1 MGCKYLY
8 QTTTKYGN
16 MKTIIA
22 PTDFSGVSLN
32 AVNYA
37 ADLAC
42 VMGTNL
48 SLIHICPIPLVLSEV
63 AAPPYGIAELE
74 EDAGLQ
80 ISQLKE
86 KIRQRTMG
94 RITINTMVKRGEVVK
109 AIDEYCSSIDPY
121 AIVMGAES
129 TKVMERFL
137 LGTKTIGAMEHL
149 SWPLIVVP
157 PEARFSGIRKI
168 GLACDL
174 KKVADTL
181 PVKEIKV
188 LVKEFGAELHVLHVN
203 AEDRRAYSPATVEES
218 MWLHEIVGCL
228 FPQYHFIKDTDAE
241 TAIIEFAEKNRLD
254 LLIVIPKKHGMAGK
268 LFHHSFSK
276 SLVLHS
282 HLPVLAIH
290 E

>member
-1 MGCKYLY
+1 
-8 QTTTKYGN
+8 

-22 PTDFSGVSLN
+22 PTDFSEVSLN

-42 VMGTNL
+42 VIGANL

-63 AAPPYGIAELE
+63 PAPPYSIAELE

-80 ISQLKE
+80 IIQLKE
-86 KIRQRTMG
+86 KISQRTG
-94 RITINTMVKRGEVVK
+94 ERIAINTMVKRGEVVK
-109 AIDEYCSSIDPY
+109 TIDEYCSSVDPY

-129 TKVMERFL
+129 TKVLERFL
-137 LGTKTIGAMEHL
+137 LGTKTIDALEHL
-149 SWPLIVVP
+149 CWPLIVVP
-157 PEARFSGIRKI
+157 SEAKFLGIRKI

-174 KKVADTL
+174 KKVTDTL
-181 PVKEIKV
+181 PVKLIKA
-188 LVKEFGAELHVLHVN
+188 LVKEFGAELHVLYVN

-228 FPQYHFIKDTDAE
+228 FPQYHFIRDNDAE
-241 TAIIEFAEKNRLD
+241 IAINEFAEKNGLD
-254 LLIVIPKKHGMAGK
+254 LLIVIPKKHGIAGK

-276 SLVLHS
+276 SLVLHT
-282 HLPVLAIH
+282 HLPVLAVH